1 MVQWWYLLIALAAGG
16 AITSFVEYKLKYNL
30 TDEELDLIRGIY
42 NKVTG
47 AEKQVLAK
55 ISAVKKAI

>member
-1 MVQWWYLLIALAAGG
+1 MVQWYWLLVTLAAGG

-47 AEKQVLAK
+47 VEKAALAK